1 MYKVVTG
8 FICTLTF
15 LCAASFTIADS
26 HILMLQQQEQEEEAA
41 AHATITSNSVT
52 DSSNESDGI
61 EASDDSTGTVSNE
74 EQTSTNTDSETEQ
87 IISA

>member
-26 HILMLQQQEQEEEAA
+26 HILMLQQQEEEAA
-41 AHATITSNSVT
+41 AHATITSNSVS
-52 DSSNESDGI
+52 DSTNESDGI

-74 EQTSTNTDSETEQ
+74 EQSSTNTDGETEQ
-87 IISA
+87 TISA